1 MDSSRDRHFAAEHD
15 VDNSPISPSA
25 ATRTSTSILSKTQFK
40 HEVTLQSLVKPIVCR
55 IARAGPAEPEED
67 PASDY
72 CTLK

>member
-15 VDNSPISPSA
+15 VDNSLKPQDGHQGCHQ
-25 ATRTSTSILSKTQFK
+25 RFLETQFQ
-40 HEVTLQSLVKPIVCR
+40 HEVTLHPLVRPIACR
-55 IARAGPAEPEED
+55 IARAGPAEPEEA